1 MIYGYDS
8 CTINE
13 YGLRQMREIS
23 IAAAP
28 SALRQLADFLQEAA
42 DDMANASSSH
52 WHKHVPSA
60 LQRLLQ
66 IVHHSFCRNMLARAT
81 AVDASGALKVIL

>member
-13 YGLRQMREIS
+13 YGLRQMQEIS
-23 IAAAP
+23 IAVSPA
-28 SALRQLADFLQEAA
+28 ALRELADFLRETA
-42 DDMANASSSH
+42 DELAGASSGH
-52 WHKHVPSA
+52 WHRHVPSA

-66 IVHHSFCRNMLARAT
+66 CDVIVLNAKPERSR
-81 AVDASGALKVIL
+81 